1 MRCGLLDALTGRF
14 PDGERVDDVPEDER
28 RLRSVLGNLARLF
41 NTRRGSL
48 AHLPD
53 YGLPDVADVTRSAS
67 DRVDALREA
76 IREAVQR
83 YEPRLRRVRV
93 EPEQGG
99 ASSPAR
105 LVFLLVA
112 DMAPGGR
119 VEFQTTIRSDDMVE
133 VCPRRAG
140 GDAAPRRDAAGW
152 RRDRGPEGRR

>member
-14 PDGERVDDVPEDER
+14 PDGARVDDVPEDER

-53 YGLPDVADVTRSAS
+53 FGLPDVADVTRGAS
-67 DRVDALREA
+67 DRVEALRAA
-76 IREAVQR
+76 IGEAVRR

-119 VEFQTTIRSDDMVE
+119 VELQTTIRADDVVE
-133 VCPRRAG
+133 VRPRPAG
-140 GDAAPRRDAAGW
+140 ADGRGRR
-152 RRDRGPEGRR
+152 PEGRR